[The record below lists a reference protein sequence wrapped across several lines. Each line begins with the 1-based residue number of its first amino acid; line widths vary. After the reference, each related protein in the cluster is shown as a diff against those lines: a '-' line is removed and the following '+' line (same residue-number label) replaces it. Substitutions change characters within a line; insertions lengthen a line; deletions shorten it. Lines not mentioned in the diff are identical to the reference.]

1 MEPMDNPLE
10 EKIRSNS
17 LYDLYGKLLTE
28 KQREYFEYYYQ
39 NDYSLSEIAALLK
52 VSRNAV
58 YDQIKIVVGHLENYE
73 EKLGLLK
80 QKQTLAD
87 LAKKIKA
94 LYPDD
99 AKLAKLVDKIEK
111 TE

>member
-1 MEPMDNPLE
+1 MDNLVE
-10 EKIRSNS
+10 EKIRYN
-17 LYDLYGKLLTE
+17 LLFDLYGSLFTD
-28 KQREYFEYYYQ
+28 KQREYFAYSYSD
-39 NDYSLSEIAALLK
+39 DYSLSEIADLFK

-58 YDQIKIVVGHLENYE
+58 YDQIKIVCARLDEYE

-80 QKQTLAD
+80 QKNQLSD
-87 LAKKIKA
+87 LAKQMRT

-99 AKLAKLVDKIEK
+99 AKLKAIADKIEK